1 MRVWLQ
7 KQKKKEE
14 AKAAVQAATPPVE
27 VTPAAP
33 EVQPV
38 SEGAEKPVDSVEE
51 PPQAENGV
59 AEEAAGS
66 AGNAEE
72 TGQRAGSASA
82 HPNEVGFQCL
92 FLCFRIG
99 VLESY
104 SKKKRKRKEQA
115 EENPFLEECKLVAT
129 RANDRQL
136 SLLYLS
142 RSLT

>member
-14 AKAAVQAATPPVE
+14 AKAAAQAATPPVE

-104 SKKKRKRKEQA
+104 SKERGKEKNKLKRIHFSK
-115 EENPFLEECKLVAT
+115 N
-129 RANDRQL
+129 AN
-136 SLLYLS
+136 SLLHVPMTVKCLYS
-142 RSLT
+142 TYRGH